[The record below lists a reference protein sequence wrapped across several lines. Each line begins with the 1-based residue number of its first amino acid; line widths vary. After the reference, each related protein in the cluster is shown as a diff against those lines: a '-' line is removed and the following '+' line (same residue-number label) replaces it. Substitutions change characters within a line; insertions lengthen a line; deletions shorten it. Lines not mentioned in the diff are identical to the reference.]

1 MRHLAAEL
9 QNVENLPPQVIDSTG
24 DRPWSFRRLT
34 QGRDGDPRFGALA
47 SAEIVSWPEGFQ
59 RAIGTLG
66 QLEWHPN
73 HEEVFVLE
81 GRLEFVG
88 GAILRAPSY
97 FNHPPFW
104 LHPTVQR
111 TQGAVRLLRHQ
122 SEFPAVGFETPLA
135 WNGRGRFATG
145 TPSNSPGIDGLD
157 LDNVP
162 WADSSGSFGEPAG
175 WRVGRIWSDPDDGWL
190 TTVVQIPP
198 GWSGQSTDGD
208 GLSGEE
214 WFILKGDLTL
224 HRTGNPM
231 ELSSGSHV
239 SLLRHCRHDQRDHSV
254 HGCQAL
260 RWSRPS
266 SAASWSSTY
275 QTGSNRASR
284 HHS

>member
-122 SEFPAVGFETPLA
+122 SEFPAVGFENPVGVERTGQVCHRYALELA
-135 WNGRGRFATG
+135 GDRRPRLGQR
-145 TPSNSPGIDGLD
+145 P
-157 LDNVP
+157 
-162 WADSSGSFGEPAG
+162 
-175 WRVGRIWSDPDDGWL
+175 VGR
-190 TTVVQIPP
+190 Q
-198 GWSGQSTDGD
+198 
-208 GLSGEE
+208 
-214 WFILKGDLTL
+214 
-224 HRTGNPM
+224 
-231 ELSSGSHV
+231 
-239 SLLRHCRHDQRDHSV
+239 QRLV
-254 HGCQAL
+254 
-260 RWSRPS
+260 R
-266 SAASWSSTY
+266 
-275 QTGSNRASR
+275 RASR
-284 HHS
+284 LAGRQDLV